1 MNLLCSFLNL
11 LIYSSIEELGTE
23 GYDAVNVN
31 GGYRAYLK
39 LSLSRY
45 MEKES
50 EEKCREKTAEI
61 ERSIIKKYRKSIW
74 RPFTKA
80 LNEYQLIQ
88 EGDRI
93 AVCISG
99 GKDSM
104 LLAKLVQELK
114 RHGKIPFEAVF
125 LVMNPGY
132 NADNWK
138 IIQDNASLLGIP
150 LTVFES
156 QIFDTVAG
164 IERNPCYLCARMRRG
179 SKRDEMKEL
188 IAQFRKTSDVIETNI
203 FNSVRNI
210 NLRTVI
216 GYHRDDETYN
226 FLDDY

>member
-11 LIYSSIEELGTE
+11 LIYSSIEELDAE
-23 GYDAVNVN
+23 GYDAVNVS

-50 EEKCREKTAEI
+50 EEKRREKTAEI

-99 GKDSM
+99 GKGFH
-104 LLAKLVQELK
+104 AP
-114 RHGKIPFEAVF
+114 GKT
-125 LVMNPGY
+125 G
-132 NADNWK
+132 
-138 IIQDNASLLGIP
+138 S
-150 LTVFES
+150 
-156 QIFDTVAG
+156 G
-164 IERNPCYLCARMRRG
+164 IEATWKD
-179 SKRDEMKEL
+179 S
-188 IAQFRKTSDVIETNI
+188 F
-203 FNSVRNI
+203 
-210 NLRTVI
+210 
-216 GYHRDDETYN
+216 
-226 FLDDY
+226 